1 MIMPPVPDDVPDQLP
16 APTSVG
22 GGQLYVVRAPA
33 HAGDPVALWTAIH
46 GMLPSRPRRRAGAR
60 PWICAEMVGHA
71 GRVELRLWIPDGQA
85 PFVAALL
92 RAAYPGAAL
101 IATNGDAETT
111 ASNAFIGASRVSLR
125 DAWLPLRTDHNGE
138 ALASLF
144 ETLAR
149 ADTDEQIVISFAIRP
164 RPDGWQRNARRHA
177 QRLLGE
183 QPNVA
188 YRTLFGEPAPHKPRS
203 IDRQQARAIDTKA
216 DNVGFDVAIRVLTR
230 ARTQIAAD
238 EYLRALGAALRVFN
252 GPTSL
257 SFDRLRPRARARVAV
272 EISRRVF
279 PTTHLSLL
287 TPAELA
293 GLWHLPSDALPHVD
307 SVHATK
313 LPAPAEV
320 PSEGRVIGVTNFAGI
335 ERRVAAPWRETKR
348 HTAIVGSSGAG
359 KTVLEENLAVQDV
372 HAGRT
377 VVILDSGD
385 GSMCRHIMAH
395 VPAGR
400 DVVWITPDDPSVSVT
415 INLFEN
421 LSSGRRDLVAEQI
434 LSIWQARWELGPRS
448 EALAKALLL
457 VALAHPDASL
467 AMIARM
473 LVDPALRR
481 RVLAD
486 IDDPTGVGVSAFW
499 RWFERL
505 SDAQQTEVISPLST
519 KLTDFL
525 IRPRLRRL
533 LSGRSTIDLRRL
545 LDNRAIILIDLAPG
559 KWGQPAAELAGSF
572 LLAAIV
578 NAVLERAETPETARP
593 DVALYLDEFQLFVGG
608 VPGTLETAL
617 QQLRKYGCSIT
628 VATQSLAT
636 LPRATRDA
644 IATNTRTK
652 CLLGLGPDDARYF
665 ATDFAPLTANALGG
679 LGPHEMAVRVALAGT
694 TSAPFTARA
703 LPPLTDD
710 PARAAAIGA
719 RATAR
724 YTRPVDQIDT
734 DLAQT
739 LQPTPPEAPQSGVGR
754 RSRRS

>member
-1 MIMPPVPDDVPDQLP
+1 
-16 APTSVG
+16 
-22 GGQLYVVRAPA
+22 
-33 HAGDPVALWTAIH
+33 
-46 GMLPSRPRRRAGAR
+46 MLPSRPRRRAGAR
-60 PWICAEMVGHA
+60 PWISAELVGHA
-71 GRVELRLWIPDGQA
+71 GRVELHLWIPDGQT
-85 PFVAALL
+85 PFIAALL
-92 RAAYPGAAL
+92 RAAYPGAEL
-101 IATNGDAETT
+101 VATNDDFGTTVADACV
-111 ASNAFIGASRVSLR
+111 GASRVSLR
-125 DAWLPLRTDHNGE
+125 DASLPLKSDHDGD
-138 ALASLF
+138 ALATLF
-144 ETLAR
+144 ATLAR
-149 ADTDEQIVISFAIRP
+149 AGADERIVIAFAIRP
-164 RPDGWQRNARRHA
+164 RPDGWQRKARRHA

-188 YRTLFGEPAPHKPRS
+188 YRALFGEPAPHKPRS
-203 IDRQQARAIDTKA
+203 IDRQQARAIDEKA
-216 DNVGFDVAIRVLTR
+216 DNVGFDVAIRVLAQ

-238 EYLRALGAALRVFN
+238 EYLRAVAAALRVFD
-252 GPTSL
+252 GSTTL
-257 SFDRLRPRARARVAV
+257 SFDRLRPRARARVAA
-272 EISRRVF
+272 EMSRHVF
-279 PTTHLSLL
+279 PTTRLSVL

-293 GLWHLPSDALPHVD
+293 SLWHLPTDALPYVD
-307 SVHATK
+307 AVHTPK
-313 LPAPAEV
+313 LPAPVEV
-320 PSEGRVIGVTNFAGI
+320 PSEGRVIGVTNYAGVG
-335 ERRVAAPWRETKR
+335 RHVAVPWRETPR

-359 KTVLEENLAVQDV
+359 KTVLLENLAVQDV
-372 HAGRT
+372 HAGRA
-377 VVILDSGD
+377 VVVLDSGD
-385 GSMCRHIMAH
+385 GSMCRRIMAH

-400 DVVWITPDDPSVSVT
+400 DVVWITPDDPTVSVT

-421 LSSGRRDLVAEQI
+421 LSPARRDLVAEQT
-434 LSIWQARWELGPRS
+434 LAIWQARWRPLGSRS

-457 VALAHPDASL
+457 GALAHTDASL
-467 AMIARM
+467 AMVARM
-473 LVDPALRR
+473 LVDPTLRR

-486 IDDPTGVGVSAFW
+486 VDDPTGVGVSAFW
-499 RWFERL
+499 RWFGNL
-505 SDAQQTEVISPLST
+505 SDPQQTEVVSPLST

-545 LDNRAIILIDLAPG
+545 LDNRAVILIDLAPG
-559 KWGQPAAELAGSF
+559 KWGGPAAELAGSF
-572 LLAAIV
+572 LFAAIV
-578 NAVLERAETPETARP
+578 NAVLERADTPEIERP
-593 DVALYLDEFQLFVGG
+593 DISLYLDEFQLFIGG

-628 VATQSLAT
+628 VATQSLAA

-652 CLLGLGPDDARYF
+652 CLFGLGPDDARSF
-665 ATDFAPLTANALGG
+665 ATDFAPLTAHALTS

-724 YTRPVDQIDT
+724 YTRPVDQIDAA
-734 DLAQT
+734 LAQT